1 MKVVFSFQKNNSSKP
16 QTQNIAFGAGLTAK
30 FAEEI
35 KNADIAEIST
45 RLAKNGI
52 PTDFKGNKIVAWCC
66 EKAVNIFQQLNENF
80 GTHLT
85 LPKGIYVEDFANL
98 NIGSI
103 TRADFCNLTP
113 TQLIK
118 GSNEIVPSRTV
129 FFNTFETANNQA
141 TPETKWLYN
150 WNQVN
155 KIADFN
161 HAIRQS
167 GTDFFLDTFLHELS
181 HVSHEDRLLSRFNGQ
196 VVTQKIELA
205 RDARKIAEYQKKYGS
220 KISQI
225 CDYALTDPLEAVA
238 CDMSRTIV
246 RSLDKETLM
255 PTKNPFVNSPYE
267 KLYFWQPKR
276 IKIPIYSDQD
286 RPLQEILRN
295 FWNGKFE

>member
-1 MKVVFSFQKNNSSKP
+1 MKVVFSVQNNRLLESKK
-16 QTQNIAFGAGLTAK
+16 QNIAFRAGLTAK

-35 KNADIAEIST
+35 RNSDVAEISA
-45 RLAKNGI
+45 RLAKKGI
-52 PTDFKGNKIVAWCC
+52 PTDFKENKIVAWCC

-85 LPKGIYVEDFANL
+85 LPKGIYMEDFADL
-98 NIGSI
+98 NIGRI
-103 TRADFCNLTP
+103 TRADFCNLTQ

-118 GSNEIVPSRTV
+118 GSSEIVPSRTV
-129 FFNTFETANNQA
+129 FFNTFETANTQA
-141 TPETKWLYN
+141 SPETKWLYN

-155 KIADFN
+155 IIANFN

-181 HVSHEDRLLSRFNGQ
+181 HVSHEDRLLSRFNEQ
-196 VVTQKIELA
+196 VVAQKIKLA
-205 RDARKIAEYQKKYGS
+205 KDAKKIKDYQKKYGQ

-246 RSLDKETLM
+246 SSLNKETLV
-255 PTKNPFVNSPYE
+255 PSRNPFIGTPYE
-267 KLYFWQPKR
+267 KLSFWQR
-276 IKIPIYSDQD
+276 VNLTEYSDED
-286 RPLQEILRN
+286 RPLNEILRC
-295 FWNGKFE
+295 FWNGKFD

>member
-1 MKVVFSFQKNNSSKP
+1 MKVVFSFQKNNLVRP
-16 QTQNIAFGAGLTAK
+16 QKQNIAFGAGLTAK

-35 KNADIAEIST
+35 INTDVAEISA
-45 RLAKNGI
+45 RLAKKGI
-52 PTDFKGNKIVAWCC
+52 PTDFKGNKVITWCC
-66 EKAVNIFQQLNENF
+66 DKAINIFQQLNERY

-103 TRADFCNLTP
+103 TKADFCNFTP

-118 GSNEIVPSRTV
+118 DSNEIVPSRTV
-129 FFNTFETANNQA
+129 FFNTFETANHQA
-141 TPETKWLYN
+141 TPETRWLYN
-150 WNQVN
+150 WTQVN

-161 HAIRQS
+161 QAIRQS

-181 HVSHEDRLLSRFNGQ
+181 HVSHEDRLLVKLGGKALA
-196 VVTQKIELA
+196 QKIVSLQSSQQ
-205 RDARKIAEYQKKYGS
+205 IAEYQRKYGK

-255 PTKNPFVNSPYE
+255 PIRNPFVNTPYE

-276 IKIPIYSDQD
+276 INIPIYSDQD

-295 FWNGKFE
+295 FWNGKFD